1 MGVSIQKN
9 ILQINKSLMLWKRR
23 FFYTSLFAIWL
34 GANLPTIGFAYQQNW
49 FINYIENW
57 NQTTADCQTQCIIVG
72 KTIETD
78 NARIIKGEVNG
89 QWAIIIGTLI
99 NNQFQS
105 QKQLIIQDTQIL
117 NETIQLQWDKNS
129 LAAIV
134 VNGSVKRQDLTTQ
147 QTYLTI
153 IEKIGNWRKQFRTMD
168 TFKPYTINLL
178 YGPRINGKSA
188 NIIFYIIALIGLLA
202 TYITT
207 TKKKEKIIISTAIV
221 LIFRITYDI
230 RMTAEFTQ
238 YTYQNYHDWVK
249 PDKNKDKNYKKIYG
263 NFPSFTQSIKTII
276 NDKKIKTIYFK
287 TNQDRPL
294 KWYITYDLYP
304 TKISNDPKKADAII
318 TWNSDL
324 NSEEGTKEI
333 VIEETIPVEWYPQW
347 FIYITKKW

>member
-1 MGVSIQKN
+1 
-9 ILQINKSLMLWKRR
+9 MLWKRR

-49 FINYIENW
+49 FINYIEYW

-105 QKQLIIQDTQIL
+105 QKQFIIQDTQIL

-134 VNGSVKRQDLTTQ
+134 VNGSIKRQDLTIQ

-188 NIIFYIIALIGLLA
+188 LNIFYWLTAIA
-202 TYITT
+202 T
-207 TKKKEKIIISTAIV
+207 IIILILDKTKTQKKYYILAIGAVAV
-221 LIFRITYDI
+221 LLYDI
-230 RMTAEFTQ
+230 RMWTEINN
-238 YTYQNYHDWVK
+238 YYLHDMKTYIGQEDQ
-249 PDKNKDKNYKKIYG
+249 I
-263 NFPSFTQSIKTII
+263 FR
-276 NDKKIKTIYFK
+276 
-287 TNQDRPL
+287 DRG
-294 KWYITYDLYP
+294 DLYQFMDEL
-304 TKISNDPKKADAII
+304 KQELKKADIKQNTKAQISFY
-318 TWNSDL
+318 SDL
-324 NSEEGTKEI
+324 QRPVPWAMKYFLHPYQFTTNEYSQDTQAFIFYGPSAI
-333 VIEETIPVEWYPQW
+333 AQIENNTLNINGQQIDWITIIPIRSW
-347 FIYITKKW
+347 FLTIKS